1 MLFKFLGDFFK
12 KSLVFFLGL
21 FCEVQQGY
29 FYCANFFE
37 NLKFRITWYEQK
49 QIFSMKFYLH

>member
-1 MLFKFLGDFFK
+1 MFKFLGDFFK
-12 KSLVFFLGL
+12 KSLVFFGL

-37 NLKFRITWYEQK
+37 NLKF
-49 QIFSMKFYLH
+49 